1 MAIRIKKGK
10 TTRLIDTVQRMSDV
24 DLSACFQC
32 KKCASGCPVSGLV
45 ESPPSEMIRRLQ
57 LGAGDQILNS
67 DIIWACASCET
78 CFARCPMGIDMAS
91 VMDALRALAI
101 KRKAAKPEGNPPL
114 FNNAFLK
121 TVNLFGRAYDLG
133 LIGMY
138 KIGTKTFMKDTDK
151 FPAMLKK
158 GKIALLPT
166 LGAERKTVRRVFKKV
181 RETGWLQEGKLK

>member
-1 MAIRIKKGK
+1 MAIRIKKGESAP
-10 TTRLIDTVQRMSDV
+10 LIDTVQRMSDV

-101 KRKAAKPEGNPPL
+101 KRKAATPEGNPPL

-121 TVNLFGRAYDLG
+121 TVHLFGRAYDLG
-133 LIGMY
+133 LIGIY

-151 FPAMLKK
+151 FPAMLMK
-158 GKIALLPT
+158 GKIAFLPT
-166 LGAERKTVRRVFKKV
+166 LGAERKTVRRIFRKA
-181 RETGWLQEGKLK
+181 RETE

>member
-32 KKCASGCPVSGLV
+32 KKCAGGCPVSGLV

-57 LGAGDQILNS
+57 LGAGDQILDS

-91 VMDALRALAI
+91 IMDALRALAI
-101 KRKAAKPEGNPPL
+101 KRKAATPEGNVPL

-121 TVNLFGRAYDLG
+121 TVNLFGRTYDLG
-133 LIGMY
+133 MIGMY

-166 LGAERKTVRRVFKKV
+166 LGAERKTVRRVFRKV
-181 RETGWLQEGKLK
+181 RETE

>member
-57 LGAGDQILNS
+57 LGAGDQILDS

-91 VMDALRALAI
+91 IMDALRALAI
-101 KRKAAKPEGNPPL
+101 KRKAATPEGNVPL

-121 TVNLFGRAYDLG
+121 TVNLFGRTYDLG
-133 LIGMY
+133 MIGMY

-166 LGAERKTVRRVFKKV
+166 LGAERKTVRRVFRKV
-181 RETGWLQEGKLK
+181 RETE